1 MSDTIRTKCPYC
13 GSSLLTEEDGYRC
26 RFCKSFFPYDSEQE
40 QEQTKPEPLSQIKQQ
55 VVEKKTPEE
64 VKAEEEADKAFA
76 KRRGIDELIGILTAF
91 FSAALMLLSKVLK
104 MPLLM
109 IPGFVLWAFSAGYT
123 AYRVYAAKKDGRK
136 AAYLRIAVLLVIAI
150 LIVATVRID

>member
-91 FSAALMLLSKVLK
+91 FSAALMLSKVLK

-109 IPGFVLWAFSAGYT
+109 IPGFVLWAFSTGYT

>member
-1 MSDTIRTKCPYC
+1 MSETIKTKCPYC

-26 RFCKSFFPYDSEQE
+26 RFCKSFFPYETEQG
-40 QEQTKPEPLSQIKQQ
+40 QQKPESLYEIELQAP
-55 VVEKKTPEE
+55 EKKTPEE
-64 VKAEEEADKAFA
+64 IQADEEADKAFA

-91 FSAALMLLSKVLK
+91 FSAALLLLSKVLK

-123 AYRVYAAKKDGRK
+123 AYRVYAAKKSGRK
-136 AAYLRIAVLLVIAI
+136 ASFLRIAILLVIAI